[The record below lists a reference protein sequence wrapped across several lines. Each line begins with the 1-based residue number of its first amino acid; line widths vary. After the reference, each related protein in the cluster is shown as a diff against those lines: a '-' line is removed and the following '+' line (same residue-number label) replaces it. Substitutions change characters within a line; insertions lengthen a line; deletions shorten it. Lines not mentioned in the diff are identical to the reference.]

1 MLCALVSF
9 QAAAPLPFAVEDSGL
24 REGTTQAL
32 QVVLGPRAQEGACF
46 NFSAVCCSCF
56 IVGSVLV
63 EHLWSVTP
71 EGAEAADRRG
81 LRGVLCLTV

>member
-9 QAAAPLPFAVEDSGL
+9 QAAAPLPFTVEDSGL

-32 QVVLGPRAQEGACF
+32 QVALGPRAQEGACF

-56 IVGSVLV
+56 IVGRVQRQQV
-63 EHLWSVTP
+63 EEVSEESCV
-71 EGAEAADRRG
+71 
-81 LRGVLCLTV
+81 